1 MSILPLVTT
10 ILFIL
15 ATGIFLFMAEFL
27 GTMLSFLFMLGQ
39 LFLVLAS
46 ILFLL
51 SHSFPSLLLIP
62 IHILLRSLS
71 AIAPRHVILIALIVV
86 LRVDGASMLGLARSW
101 IVIIC
106 IRSSIESSVIPAGL
120 VSAVAI
126 VLLFFF
132 GWLSSLK
139 RRLGT
144 RSWSVCRSRLFARAG
159 NWEVSHGGIA
169 QELSYGNVII
179 ELVVKELCNTDIVL
193 LEEVGD

>member
-1 MSILPLVTT
+1 
-10 ILFIL
+10 
-15 ATGIFLFMAEFL
+15 
-27 GTMLSFLFMLGQ
+27 
-39 LFLVLAS
+39 
-46 ILFLL
+46 
-51 SHSFPSLLLIP
+51 
-62 IHILLRSLS
+62 
-71 AIAPRHVILIALIVV
+71 
-86 LRVDGASMLGLARSW
+86 MLGLARSW
-101 IVIIC
+101 IVIIS
-106 IRSSIESSVIPAGL
+106 IRSSIESFVIPAGL

-144 RSWSVCRSRLFARAG
+144 RSWSVCRSRLFAGAG

-169 QELSYGNVII
+169 QELSYRNVII